1 MEAIMADKEK
11 NYFEALYQV
20 AKVVNSSL
28 DPSQVLDEI
37 VTSVSQAIGA
47 KASAIRLLDPRRKEL
62 VMGAA
67 HGLSEGY
74 LRKGKVLVDKSGLD
88 KEALKGGPV
97 CILDAQND
105 PGFQYGDRAKN
116 EGIKSICV
124 VPLKV
129 GKRAIGVLR
138 VYSDAER
145 QWSEGEERFLE
156 AAANLSAIALDNAR
170 LHRALKTDYNLL
182 VAHEYRLDDN

>member
-1 MEAIMADKEK
+1 MADKEK

-28 DPSQVLDEI
+28 DPAKVLDKI
-37 VTSVSQAIGA
+37 VTGVSEAMDT
-47 KASAIRLLDPRRKEL
+47 KACAIRLLDPRRQEL
-62 VMGAA
+62 VMGAS

-88 KEALKGGPV
+88 KEALKGGPI
-97 CILDAQND
+97 CLMDAQND
-105 PGFQYGDRAKN
+105 PAFQYRDRAKT
-116 EGIKSICV
+116 EGIQSICV

-129 GKRAIGVLR
+129 GKRSIGVLR
-138 VYSDAER
+138 VYSDSRREWDE
-145 QWSEGEERFLE
+145 QEQRFLE

>member
-1 MEAIMADKEK
+1 MADKEK

-28 DPSQVLDEI
+28 DPARVLDEI

-47 KASAIRLLDPRRKEL
+47 KASAIRLLDPKRKEL
-62 VMGAA
+62 VMSAA

-74 LRKGKVLVDKSGLD
+74 LQKGKVLVDKSGLD

-105 PGFQYGDRAKN
+105 PNFQYGERAKN

-138 VYSDAER
+138 VYSDTER

>member
-1 MEAIMADKEK
+1 MAGKEK

-28 DPSQVLDEI
+28 DPAKVLEEI
-37 VTSVSQAIGA
+37 VTGVSEAMGT
-47 KASAIRLLDPRRKEL
+47 KACAIRLLDPRRKEL
-62 VMGAA
+62 VMSASY
-67 HGLSEGY
+67 GLSEGY

-88 KEALKGGPV
+88 KAALGGGPV
-97 CILDAQND
+97 CIMDAQND
-105 PGFQYGDRAKN
+105 PSFQYGDRAKT
-116 EGIKSICV
+116 EGIRSICV

-138 VYSDAER
+138 VYSDTKRE
-145 QWSEGEERFLE
+145 WSDEEERFLE

>member
-1 MEAIMADKEK
+1 MAGKQK

-28 DPSQVLDEI
+28 EPAKVLAEI
-37 VTSVSQAIGA
+37 VKSITAALGA
-47 KASAIRLLDPRRKEL
+47 KASAIRLLDHRRKEL
-62 VMGAA
+62 VMGAS
-67 HGLSEGY
+67 HGLSQGY

-88 KEALKGGPV
+88 QAALKGGPV
-97 CILDAQND
+97 CILDVQSD
-105 PGFQYGDRAKN
+105 PAFQYGDRAKA
-116 EGIKSICV
+116 EGIRSICV
-124 VPLKV
+124 VPMRV

-138 VYSDAER
+138 VYSENKR
-145 QWSEGEERFLE
+145 EWSDEEQRFLE
-156 AAANLSAIALDNAR
+156 AAANLSAISLENAR

>member
-1 MEAIMADKEK
+1 MAGKQK

-28 DPSQVLDEI
+28 DPATVLGEI
-37 VTSVSQAIGA
+37 AKGVTAALGA
-47 KASAIRLLDPRRKEL
+47 KASAIRLLDNRRKEL
-62 VMGAA
+62 MMGAS
-67 HGLSEGY
+67 HGLSKGY

-97 CILDAQND
+97 CIMDAQSD
-105 PGFQYGDRAKN
+105 PAFQYGDRAKA
-116 EGIKSICV
+116 EGIRSICV
-124 VPLKV
+124 VPLRV
-129 GKRAIGVLR
+129 GKRSIGVLR
-138 VYSDAER
+138 VYSEKKRD
-145 QWSEGEERFLE
+145 WSDEEQRFLE
-156 AAANLSAIALDNAR
+156 AAANLSAIALENAR